1 MMVQTP
7 KILRRSAAALGL
19 ALLLQGFAHAADV
32 AAFAAPAA
40 QSVTTTPGIGRV
52 TLSLLLVMV
61 LLFGIAWL
69 VKRFSGLGIGHS
81 SRIRQL
87 ASLSLGARERAV
99 LIEFDGRELLLGVA
113 PGSVRTL
120 HVGERRGQGVEK
132 EPMDAVTMPGDVAA
146 DGGRPVEFKALLAS
160 VLKRSLGR

>member
-1 MMVQTP
+1 MMVQLP
-7 KILRRSAAALGL
+7 KNPRRSAAALSL

-40 QSVTTTPGIGRV
+40 QPVATTPGIGRV
-52 TLSLLLVMV
+52 ALSLLLVMA

-69 VKRFSGLGIGHS
+69 VKRLSVLGIGHS
-81 SRIRQL
+81 PRIRQL

-113 PGSVRTL
+113 PGNVRTL
-120 HVGERRGQGVEK
+120 HVGDRRDPSVDRQ
-132 EPMDAVTMPGDVAA
+132 PTDATATPGDVAA
-146 DGGRPVEFKALLAS
+146 DGGRTVEFKALLGS